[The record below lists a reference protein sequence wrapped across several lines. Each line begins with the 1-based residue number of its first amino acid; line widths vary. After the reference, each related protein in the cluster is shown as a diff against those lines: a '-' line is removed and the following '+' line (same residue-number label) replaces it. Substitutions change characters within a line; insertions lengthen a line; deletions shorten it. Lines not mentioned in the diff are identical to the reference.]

1 MPRLRID
8 VFIPE
13 SHVMP
18 LREAL
23 NALGV
28 LTIGQ
33 YDNCAAVYPVRGFFR
48 PLAGAKPYSGQGGEV
63 NEVEECV
70 FTFRC
75 DADRIA
81 EVVRVIRSIH
91 PYETPVFDIMGLWE
105 PE

>member
-1 MPRLRID
+1 MPNVRID

-13 SHVMP
+13 SHVAP

-28 LTIGQ
+28 LTIGP

-48 PLAGAKPYSGQGGEV
+48 PLAGAKPHSGKGNEV

-75 DADRIA
+75 DSDKIA
-81 EVVRVIRSIH
+81 QVVGVIRSIH
-91 PYETPVFDIMGLWE
+91 PYETPVFDIIELRE
-105 PE
+105 FK